1 MQRQLI
7 RRKQQANGSNKH
19 PKMPQQQRP
28 SSLRMQMRKGLQL
41 LQQRN
46 GLQRRK
52 GSHTAPSWAHTRRNL
67 REGGQRWLVPTV
79 GEHTGTPPAALPD
92 HVTSVSLHSQRGNR
106 ASASKAQQG

>member
-7 RRKQQANGSNKH
+7 QRKQQANGSNKH

-52 GSHTAPSWAHTRRNL
+52 EFPHRPIVGAHETELARGR
-67 REGGQRWLVPTV
+67 
-79 GEHTGTPPAALPD
+79 AALVGADGGGAHRHTPCG
-92 HVTSVSLHSQRGNR
+92 VTRPRDLRLSTQ
-106 ASASKAQQG
+106 